1 MHSFKTACFISLN
14 PKHWKQRT
22 KTVGRTSKA
31 TLATKGHIRNTAF
44 DAGLELKDEAP
55 LELETVR
62 ILLVERGV
70 LNPSSLA
77 GDASR
82 FSRRFTA

>member
-1 MHSFKTACFISLN
+1 MDSFKTARFISLN
-14 PKHWKQRT
+14 PNHGKKEQKYLGEQLIRQL
-22 KTVGRTSKA
+22 VRR
-31 TLATKGHIRNTAF
+31 GHIRNTAF
-44 DAGLELKDEAP
+44 DAGLELSDEAP

-62 ILLVERGV
+62 NLLAVRGV

-82 FSRRFTA
+82 FNRRFTA

>member
-1 MHSFKTACFISLN
+1 MGEQVRRHLL
-14 PKHWKQRT
+14 R
-22 KTVGRTSKA
+22 R
-31 TLATKGHIRNTAF
+31 GHIRNTAF

-62 ILLVERGV
+62 ILFVERGV

-82 FSRRFTA
+82 FNRRFTA